1 MPTLPSS
8 KNQILFSN
16 VPESPLSHTKKTLD
30 PTADP
35 IKLSNLE
42 SEYVCKRSGLLLE
55 RVILE
60 KAVKRVERKSMRL
73 NKVASCK
80 SIWMPDDQMS
90 YEYQARLA
98 M

>member
-1 MPTLPSS
+1 MPKLPS

-16 VPESPLSHTKKTLD
+16 IPESPISNAKKTID
-30 PTADP
+30 PLDP
-35 IKLSNLE
+35 IKSSNLE

-60 KAVKRVERKSMRL
+60 RAVKRVERKSMRL